1 MTAVPETRTI
11 VYRTKKNSFWFIS
24 KIDIILL
31 INNIN
36 HNSIAESVWG
46 YFYSM
51 TFKKKRI
58 SRKLFGKKLTI
69 F

>member
-11 VYRTKKNSFWFIS
+11 VYRTKINSFWFIS
-24 KIDIILL
+24 KIAIILL

-36 HNSIAESVWG
+36 HNSIAKSVWG

-51 TFKKKRI
+51 TFKKKEFQEKFSVRN
-58 SRKLFGKKLTI
+58 
-69 F
+69 